1 MNRTIITTAGLAI
14 AGLSLTACNG
24 TVAKATAPA
33 TPASSA
39 SSSAPAA
46 QASPTP
52 SSAPLTGPV
61 GTTYQVTGA
70 NGPNGEN
77 TVYSVTLV
85 EVEQQATLTQY
96 ESLTDGS
103 DHVTAAKFT
112 ITGKTG
118 DSSDDADSDAVA
130 VGIRPA
136 GLPALVRFRH
146 RRDEL
151 RLRRIQCLAG
161 PDRDRLGLFRTGLRD
176 LDRFRPVVAWAR
188 RPGRDLDRQ
197 VKVTVTRSGMSRT
210 GPAASRRAVSA
221 RS

>member
-1 MNRTIITTAGLAI
+1 MNKTIITTAGLAI

-24 TVAKATAPA
+24 TVAKAATPA
-33 TPASSA
+33 APASSA

-46 QASPTP
+46 QASASP
-52 SSAPLTGPV
+52 SSPLSGPV

-85 EVEQQATLTQY
+85 EVEQQATLTQD

-118 DSSDDADSDAVA
+118 DSSDDANSDAVA
-130 VGIRPA
+130 VGSDQQDYQSSFDSVTA
-136 GLPALVRFRH
+136 GTNFDSGEFNVS
-146 RRDEL
+146 
-151 RLRRIQCLAG
+151 
-161 PDRDRLGLFRTGLRD
+161 
-176 LDRFRPVVAWAR
+176 
-188 RPGRDLDRQ
+188 PGQ
-197 VKVTVTRSGMSRT
+197 TVTGWVSFELASGASIASVQWSP
-210 GPAASRRAVSA
+210 GLDGQAATWTVK
-221 RS
+221 